1 MIICSTGQIPK
12 KRKKKGEAPL
22 IGRALPLQV
31 HSGKM
36 QKTVGGMVQDMQ
48 DFVEVT
54 GIVLKTEPIGEYDKR
69 VVLLT
74 KERGKIAAFARG
86 ARRTNSRLMA
96 ATSPFTFG
104 SFRVYEGK
112 SSYNISEVSAAN
124 YFEELRSDFE
134 GAYYGMYFLELCDYC
149 TRENN
154 DEKEILKLLYQS
166 LRALSHQT
174 LSRRLVRSI
183 FEIKLVVLNGEFPG
197 MPMGSFEESTLY
209 AVQFIVQTPVEKL
222 YTFTVKE
229 SVLAELEKIALKY
242 RKDSFPGRFKTLE
255 ILQSL

>member
-1 MIICSTGQIPK
+1 MT
-12 KRKKKGEAPL
+12 A
-22 IGRALPLQV
+22 
-31 HSGKM
+31 
-36 QKTVGGMVQDMQ
+36 GGMVQDMQ
-48 DFVEVT
+48 DCVEVT
-54 GIVLKTEPIGEYDKR
+54 GIVIKAEPIGEYDKR

-74 KERGKIAAFARG
+74 RERGKIAAFARG
-86 ARRTNSRLMA
+86 ARRTNSRFMA
-96 ATSPFTFG
+96 STSPFTFG
-104 SFRVYEGK
+104 CFQLYEGK
-112 SSYNISEVSAAN
+112 SSYSICDVSVSN
-124 YFEELRSDFE
+124 YFEALRSDFE

-166 LRALSHQT
+166 LRALTHNA

-183 FEIKLVVLNGEFPG
+183 FEIKLIVLNGEFPG
-197 MPMGSFEESTLY
+197 MPMGNFEDSTFY

-229 SVLAELEKIALKY
+229 SVLTELEKIATKY
-242 RKDSFPGRFKTLE
+242 RKDCLPGRFKTLE